1 MLKLCLI
8 ICGLLAFVNPC
19 KGGGWMKPRYMNTIS
34 RLDKHIRDD
43 RCKQFQI
50 FTQKVDHFGFANMD
64 TYEQRYIINKDH
76 WENGRPI
83 FFYAG
88 NEGSNDDGFS
98 FENVI

>member
-8 ICGLLAFVNPC
+8 ICGLLALSTA
-19 KGGGWMKPRYMNTIS
+19 GWMKPRHLNIIS
-34 RLDKHIRDD
+34 KHIRDD

-50 FTQKVDHFGFANMD
+50 FTQQVDHFGFANMD
-64 TYEQRYIINKDH
+64 TFEQRYIINKDY

-88 NEGSNDDGFS
+88 NEGSNERFYYEK
-98 FENVI
+98 FI